1 MSDVDDVKAQILQT
15 RQELAQ
21 TTAALSA
28 KTDVKARVSSSAKQ
42 HQQQLTLAGGAGAL
56 VVVLLLVRRWR
67 KRRS

>member
-1 MSDVDDVKAQILQT
+1 MSDVDDIKAQILQT
-15 RQELAQ
+15 RQELAE

-56 VVVLLLVRRWR
+56 VVLLLLVRRWR

>member
-1 MSDVDDVKAQILQT
+1 MSDVADVKAQILQT
-15 RQELAQ
+15 RQELAE

-56 VVVLLLVRRWR
+56 VVLLLLVRRWR